1 MKKLF
6 SILTVAVFVVNCSAV
21 TSKITKHKS
30 MDDFSKGKTKDT
42 VINSRGNITLAGA
55 TQVLTEDFNDVWVIN
70 SILQTKDGSIYIGTS
85 PNGQIYRYKDGK
97 TICIYPVRESRRFP
111 DINPV
116 KEKASKTQ
124 TKEPDKPDEPNEP
137 NEPNKPNE
145 PKSGTTQLILPK
157 SAEKRLQNLHIFKL
171 ALDAWGKV
179 LAGISGDKCCLTR
192 FDGKNF
198 ETVFEPNDTS
208 YIFAIELDKN
218 GNIFLG
224 TGPNG
229 KIWRLDSK
237 GRNPQ
242 LIYTC
247 KDKNVLCLAAG
258 KDGFLYAGTD
268 IRGLVYKI
276 SPEKRTASVLYDS
289 SENEIT
295 DLLFDNKGN
304 LYAAATSYKSI
315 KSQFKEEEAELKP
328 FAPGRPED
336 KDAEEQE
343 SKLPAAGGIS
353 LKIANTGSDNQR
365 PAELPKP
372 PESLK
377 RGRESSASH
386 IYKIDPN
393 GFVTDIFS
401 RTAVFFALHLQNNN
415 LLVGTGNK
423 AQMYSINPQTEIETL
438 VYEDEVASQ
447 ITDIISAGSDAYF
460 CTANPPRL
468 ILLKS
473 KYAVKGSFE
482 SALVD
487 AGQPAQWG
495 KLQLDA
501 DIPNQTKVLLSAR
514 SGNVEDV
521 NDPTFSTWTEP
532 LIITTPIDLT
542 VPLGR
547 FCQYKLILQGN
558 ADSTPVI
565 REVAVASVIPN
576 LAPKV
581 TEVTVGK
588 PDKKADPGV
597 FKIDFKVEDENEDR
611 LIYKIDFRKKGRTGW
626 IELKDEL
633 DKPTFDWD
641 SRTVE
646 DGIYEIR
653 ITASDELSNDQST
666 KLTGS
671 RISEPVTVDNTA
683 PVIETHK
690 LQVSDAKAVL
700 DLKIKDQ
707 YSVIESLSYAID
719 SNEKWISSLP
729 KDGIFDTTQEDFTIT
744 IADLK
749 PGRHVLAL
757 KVSDVE
763 GNTMYKTFDI
773 EIK

>member
-1 MKKLF
+1 MKKIF
-6 SILTVAVFVVNCSAV
+6 AILVVAAFAGDCLAI
-21 TSKITKHKS
+21 TSKIIRHKS
-30 MDDFSKGKTKDT
+30 MEDFSKGKTHDT
-42 VINSRGNITLAGA
+42 VINSRGNITLAAA
-55 TQVLTEDFNDVWVIN
+55 TQVLVEDFNNCRKASPSEVWIIN
-70 SILQTKDGSIYIGTS
+70 SILHTKDSSIYIGTS

-97 TICIYPVRESRRFP
+97 TTCIYWQTEEPNES
-111 DINPV
+111 
-116 KEKASKTQ
+116 
-124 TKEPDKPDEPNEP
+124 DEPNEP
-137 NEPNKPNE
+137 NEP
-145 PKSGTTQLILPK
+145 KSGTAKKHLL
-157 SAEKRLQNLHIFKL
+157 NLHVFKL
-171 ALDAWGKV
+171 ALDSRGKV
-179 LAGISGDKCCLTR
+179 LAGISGDKCCLMR
-192 FDGKNF
+192 FDGKNS
-198 ETVFEPNDTS
+198 ETVFKPEPNEAL

-247 KDKNVLCLAAG
+247 KDKNVLSLAAG
-258 KDGFLYAGTD
+258 RDGFLYAGTD
-268 IRGLVYKI
+268 TRGIVYKI
-276 SPEKRTASVLYDS
+276 SPEKKNASVLYDS

-295 DLLFDNKGN
+295 DLLLDNKDN

-315 KSQFKEEEAELKP
+315 KSQFKEESEPKP

-336 KDAEEQE
+336 KDAEEE
-343 SKLPAAGGIS
+343 SSEEFSAAGTS
-353 LKIANTGSDNQR
+353 LKIANTGSDNQ
-365 PAELPKP
+365 PAESPKP

-401 RTAVFFALHLQNNN
+401 ETAVFFTLHLQNNN

-423 AQMYSINPQTEIETL
+423 AQMYNINPQTEIETL
-438 VYEDEVASQ
+438 IYEDELASQ
-447 ITDIISAGSDAYF
+447 ITDIISSDGDTYF
-460 CTANPPRL
+460 CTANPPKL

-473 KYAVKGSFE
+473 KYAVKGNFE
-482 SALVD
+482 SSLID
-487 AGQPAQWG
+487 AGQPAKWG

-501 DIPNQTKVLLSAR
+501 DIPDSTKVLLCAR

-521 NDPTFSTWTEP
+521 NDPTFSDWTEP
-532 LIITTPIDLT
+532 VKITTPVDLT
-542 VPLGR
+542 IPLNR
-547 FCQYKLILQGN
+547 FCQYKLILEGD
-558 ADSTPVI
+558 ADSAPVI
-565 REVAVASVIPN
+565 REVAAAFAIPN

-581 TEVTVGK
+581 KEVIVAK
-588 PDKKADPGV
+588 IDKKANPGI
-597 FKIDFKVEDENEDR
+597 FKIVFQTEDENSDQ
-611 LIYKIDFRKKGRTGW
+611 LIYKIDFRKTGRSSW
-626 IELKDEL
+626 IELKNEL
-633 DKPTFDWD
+633 DKPAFDWD

-671 RISEPVTVDNTA
+671 RISDPVTIDNTA

-690 LQVSDAKAVL
+690 LKVSDTKAVL
-700 DLKIKDQ
+700 NLKLKDAC
-707 YSVIESLSYAID
+707 SVIESLSYTID
-719 SNEKWISSLP
+719 SNEKWISALP

-744 IADLK
+744 ITDLR
-749 PGRHVLAL
+749 PGQHVFAL
-757 KVSDVE
+757 KISDIE
-763 GNTMYKTFDI
+763 SNTMYKTFDI

>member
-1 MKKLF
+1 MRSIMKKLF
-6 SILTVAVFVVNCSAV
+6 SLLIVAVLATSLFAV

-30 MDDFSKGKTKDT
+30 MEDFSKGKTKDT
-42 VINSRGNITLAGA
+42 VINSRGNIMLAGA
-55 TQVLTEDFNDVWVIN
+55 TQVLTEDFNNVWVIN
-70 SILQTKDGSIYIGTS
+70 SILRADDGSIYIGTS
-85 PNGQIYRYKDGK
+85 PDGKIYRYKDGK
-97 TICIYPVRESRRFP
+97 ITCIYPSEEQQ
-111 DINPV
+111 I
-116 KEKASKTQ
+116 K
-124 TKEPDKPDEPNEP
+124 EPNEP
-137 NEPNKPNE
+137 NEPNE
-145 PKSGTTQLILPK
+145 PKSGTAK
-157 SAEKRLQNLHIFKL
+157 KHLQNLHVFRL
-171 ALDAWGKV
+171 ALDAHGRL
-179 LAGISGDKCCLTR
+179 LAGISGDKCRLIR

-198 ETVFEPNDTS
+198 ETIFEPNES
-208 YIFAIELDKN
+208 VYIFAIERDKN

-224 TGPNG
+224 TGPQG

-247 KDKNVLCLAAG
+247 KDKNVLCLAVG

-268 IRGLVYKI
+268 TRGLVYKI
-276 SPEKRTASVLYDS
+276 NPEKKTASVLYDS
-289 SENEIT
+289 NEDEIT

-315 KSQFKEEEAELKP
+315 KAQLKDDAEPKTILSRQTGRKKDTEEES
-328 FAPGRPED
+328 
-336 KDAEEQE
+336 E
-343 SKLPAAGGIS
+343 SSAAQGIS
-353 LKIANTGSDNQR
+353 LKIANTGSDNQ
-365 PAELPKP
+365 P
-372 PESLK
+372 PESSEPPASLE

-401 RTAVFFALHLQNNN
+401 KTAVFFALHMQNNN

-423 AQMYSINPQTEIETL
+423 AQLYSINPQTEIETL
-438 VYEDEVASQ
+438 IYEDQTASQ
-447 ITDIISAGSDAYF
+447 ITDIIGAGTDIYF
-460 CTANPPRL
+460 CTANPPKL

-473 KYAVKGSFE
+473 KYAAKGSFE
-482 SALVD
+482 SALID

-501 DIPNQTKVLLSAR
+501 DIPDKTKVLLSAR

-521 NDPTFSTWTEP
+521 NDPTFSAWTEP
-532 LIITTPIDLT
+532 VKITTPIDLT

-547 FCQYKLILQGN
+547 FCQYKLILEGN

-565 REVAVASVIPN
+565 REVAAAFVIPN

-581 TEVTVGK
+581 TKVTVGK
-588 PDKKADPGV
+588 TDKKANPGI
-597 FKIDFKVEDENEDR
+597 FKIDFEAEDENSDQ
-611 LIYKIDFRKKGRTGW
+611 LIYKIDFRKTGRSGW

-641 SRTVE
+641 SRTTE

-671 RISEPVTVDNTA
+671 RISDPITVDNTA

-700 DLKIKDQ
+700 DLKIKDR

-719 SNEKWISSLP
+719 SNEKWISTLP
-729 KDGIFDTTQEDFTIT
+729 KDGIFDTMEEDFTIT
-744 IADLK
+744 ITDLK
-749 PGRHVLAL
+749 PGQHVLAL
-757 KVSDVE
+757 KISDVE

>member
-1 MKKLF
+1 MKKVLA
-6 SILTVAVFVVNCSAV
+6 ILAIAAFVADCSAV
-21 TSKITKHKS
+21 TSKIIRHKS
-30 MDDFSKGKTKDT
+30 MDDFSKGKTHDT

-55 TQVLTEDFNDVWVIN
+55 TQLLTEDFNNVWVIN
-70 SILQTKDGSIYIGTS
+70 SILHTKDGSIYIGTS
-85 PNGQIYRYKDGK
+85 PNGQIYKYKDGK
-97 TICIYPVRESRRFP
+97 TTCIYSL
-111 DINPV
+111 
-116 KEKASKTQ
+116 Q
-124 TKEPDKPDEPNEP
+124 KEPAKEPNKADEPND
-137 NEPNKPNE
+137 PNE
-145 PKSGTTQLILPK
+145 PKSVA
-157 SAEKRLQNLHIFKL
+157 AEKHLLNLHVFKL
-171 ALDAWGKV
+171 ALDSWGKV
-179 LAGISGDKCCLTR
+179 LAGISGDKCRLIR

-198 ETVFEPNDTS
+198 EIVFEPNEAS

-224 TGPNG
+224 TGPHG

-237 GRNPQ
+237 GLNPQ

-268 IRGLVYKI
+268 TRGPVYKI
-276 SPEKRTASVLYDS
+276 NPEKKNASILYDS

-315 KSQFKEEEAELKP
+315 RSRFKEESEPKP
-328 FAPGRPED
+328 FAPGKPDD
-336 KDAEEQE
+336 KDTEEE
-343 SKLPAAGGIS
+343 SSEEFSAAGGTS
-353 LKIANTGSDNQR
+353 LKIANTGSDNK

-372 PESLK
+372 PESFE
-377 RGRESSASH
+377 RGRQSSASH

-423 AQMYSINPQTEIETL
+423 AQMYRINPQTEIETL

-447 ITDIISAGSDAYF
+447 ITDIISADGDTYF
-460 CTANPPRL
+460 CTANPAKL

-482 SALVD
+482 SALID

-521 NDPTFSTWTEP
+521 NDPTFSGWTEP
-532 LIITTPIDLT
+532 LIIATPVDLT

-547 FCQYKLILQGN
+547 FCQYKLILEGN

-565 REVAVASVIPN
+565 REVAAAFAIPN

-581 TEVTVGK
+581 TEVTVAK
-588 PDKKADPGV
+588 TDKKASPGV
-597 FKIDFKVEDENEDR
+597 FKIDFKAEDENGDQ
-611 LIYKIDFRKKGRTGW
+611 LIYKIDFRKTGRSSW
-626 IELKDEL
+626 IELKNEL

-671 RISEPVTVDNTA
+671 RISDPVTVDNTA

-690 LQVSDAKAVL
+690 LQVSAAKAVL
-700 DLKIKDQ
+700 DLKIKDAC
-707 YSVIESLSYAID
+707 SVIESLSYAID
-719 SNEKWISSLP
+719 SNEKWISTLP

-749 PGRHVLAL
+749 PGQHVLAL
-757 KVSDVE
+757 KISDVE

-773 EIK
+773 NIK